1 MKERPILFSAPMVRA
16 ILDGRKTMTRRVIKD
31 NCPFV
36 TGAYFDEET
45 ERWYWTTGAERERL
59 PTDLCLGKC
68 PHGQPGDQ
76 LWVRETWMP
85 FTEQGCPVGA
95 TIYRATDHPEPDGD
109 SPLRWNPPIFMPK
122 SASRIT
128 LEITAVRVER
138 VQDISEKDAKAE
150 GCGGY
155 VGGEGPMSES
165 VLAIEPG
172 YNHPN
177 FFRDGFAYL
186 WDSLNA
192 KRDYGWDANPWVWV
206 LSFKRVKGG
215 E

>member
-1 MKERPILFSAPMVRA
+1 MMKERPILFSAEMVKA
-16 ILDGRKTMTRRVIKD
+16 ILDGRKTMTRRVCKYQPSMSVRKAGSMWGIKGGD
-31 NCPFV
+31 ALWHFGHKIVSCP
-36 TGAYFDEET
+36 Y
-45 ERWYWTTGAERERL
+45 
-59 PTDLCLGKC
+59 
-68 PHGQPGDQ
+68 GQPGDQ

-109 SPLRWNPPIFMPK
+109 SPLRWNPSIFMPM

-138 VQDISEKDAKAE
+138 VQDISADDVQAE
-150 GCGGY
+150 GID
-155 VGGEGPMSES
+155 VVAKLPVFISPKKSMES
-165 VLAIEPG
+165 LVALSKTIAQSLYKE
-172 YNHPN
+172 
-177 FFRDGFAYL
+177 L

-192 KRDYGWDANPWVWV
+192 KRGCGWDANPWVWV